1 MADRA
6 GLRDLV
12 GTTLAALAA
21 VAVVLAAGG
30 SREAVAVAAVVGLAA
45 WIAVEDASSF
55 TIPDGAVVGLA
66 VVGAAVRLADARAF
80 GLPLADEALRAAVEV
95 ALTGGALWLVRE
107 IFYRRRGFDGL
118 GFGDVKLGAA
128 GGVLVGAPGFAAA
141 LAAAS
146 AAGVAVLVV
155 RHGRSPSLRGEKLAF
170 GTLLAP
176 ALALV
181 FALARLAPDVLPGGL
196 AP

>member
-12 GTTLAALAA
+12 GAALAALAA
-21 VAVVLAAGG
+21 VAVLFAAGG
-30 SREAVAVAAVVGLAA
+30 SREAVAVAAVVALAG
-45 WIAVEDASSF
+45 WIAVEDARSF
-55 TIPDGAVVGLA
+55 TIPDGAVAGLA
-66 VVGAAVRLADARAF
+66 LVGAAVRLADARAL
-80 GLPLADEALRAAVEV
+80 GLAPGGEALRLAVEV

-146 AAGVAVLVV
+146 AAGVAVLLV
-155 RHGRSPSLRGEKLAF
+155 RHGRSPNLAGEKLAF

-181 FALARLAPDVLPGGL
+181 FALARLAPDALPGGL

>member
-1 MADRA
+1 MADGA

-12 GTTLAALAA
+12 GATLAALAA

-30 SREAVAVAAVVGLAA
+30 GREAVAVAAVVALTA
-45 WIAVEDASSF
+45 WVAVEDAASF

-66 VVGAAVRLADARAF
+66 LVGAAVRLADARAF

-146 AAGVAVLVV
+146 AAGVAVLLV
-155 RHGRSPSLRGEKLAF
+155 RHGRSQSLRAEKLAF